1 MSAMK
6 SGDEKASESVP
17 GMNQNKGT
25 EVQRKENAKTSI
37 VGLVGF
43 LARDSWYKLYGGLG
57 ASLVGTMVSQGVYF
71 YLYSM
76 LRKIAVARRR
86 NSARSSQDI
95 RVFESLLTASL
106 AGMGNVLLTNP
117 IWMIATRMQS
127 YRNLRKHE
135 ESMNKLASTEEEG
148 SVGSEPSSSPPTP
161 LAVAKMVYK
170 EYGISGFWNGVTAS
184 LVMVIN
190 PTIQY
195 AMYEWLMSLNKNMKN
210 VKRKSKTVRPSTME
224 IFILSALSK
233 AGATVITY
241 PLMTVKTRMM
251 AARKTDAHL
260 QYTSVWNAITQI
272 AKQEGECML
281 YVVQQL
287 FLKLWLIDSRRS
299 LFLCLSLDTGLG
311 GYYKGIKTKIA
322 QSILA
327 ASLLLVCKEKIT
339 EFTRDMLNPKTE
351 TE

>member
-1 MSAMK
+1 MTATK
-6 SGDEKASESVP
+6 SGEEKASQRVP
-17 GMNQNKGT
+17 GVDQDKIDKGT
-25 EVQRKENAKTSI
+25 EVKRKENTKTSI

-43 LARDSWYKLYGGLG
+43 LARTRDGWYKLYSGLG

-86 NSARSSQDI
+86 KNARSSQDI
-95 RVFESLLTASL
+95 QVFESLLTASL

-127 YRNLRKHE
+127 YRNLKRHE
-135 ESMNKLASTEEEG
+135 ESINKLASTEDEAR
-148 SVGSEPSSSPPTP
+148 VGSEPSSSPPNP

-195 AMYEWLMSLNKNMKN
+195 AMYEWLMSLNKNIKKG
-210 VKRKSKTVRPSTME
+210 KRKSKTFRPSTME

-251 AARKTDAHL
+251 AARKTDAHI
-260 QYTSVWNAITQI
+260 QYTSIWNAIAQI
-272 AKQEGECML
+272 AKQEGE
-281 YVVQQL
+281 Y
-287 FLKLWLIDSRRS
+287 S
-299 LFLCLSLDTGLG
+299 LFVVSVTVLSQTLVDRLPAFTF
-311 GYYKGIKTKIA
+311 
-322 QSILA
+322 
-327 ASLLLVCKEKIT
+327 SLIV
-339 EFTRDMLNPKTE
+339 P
-351 TE
+351 